1 MISIEHKIET
11 RRTAKA
17 EGFVRM
23 SRETVRKA
31 AANEGPKKD
40 VFITARVAGMM
51 AAKRTP
57 DLIPDCHPLLL
68 EKVEVIV
75 TPLEDSVRV
84 TAEPFE
90 RPSAPQGQPMYG
102 WIRVTAEV
110 SCTAKTGVE
119 MEALAAVSAACL
131 TIYDMLKPLDKAME
145 ITGVKLLSKTGGKS
159 DFHHQV
165 PPGFRAAV
173 ITASDRSFQGLREDS
188 SGPFLVEVLK
198 GSGVQEPEYSL
209 LPDDQALISSKLIEF
224 CAAGVDLILTTGGTG
239 LSPRDVTVEAARE
252 VIEREVPGVMEAA
265 RAYGQKRTPY
275 AMLSRGVA
283 GLRGKT
289 LIVTFPGSRSGCEES
304 AAALFP
310 HLLHAFKPMKTGKPR
325 PQASGKAGE
334 KCD

>member
-1 MISIEHKIET
+1 MISIENKIET
-11 RRTAKA
+11 HRTAKA
-17 EGFVRM
+17 EGFVKM
-23 SRETVRKA
+23 SPGTVKKA
-31 AANEGPKKD
+31 VANEGPKKD
-40 VFITARVAGMM
+40 VFVTARVAGMM

-68 EKVEVIV
+68 EKVEVV
-75 TPLEDSVRV
+75 VEPLADSV
-84 TAEPFE
+84 
-90 RPSAPQGQPMYG
+90 
-102 WIRVTAEV
+102 RVTAEV

-119 MEALAAVSAACL
+119 MEALSAVSAACL

-159 DFHHQV
+159 DFKHQV

-173 ITASDRSFQGLREDS
+173 VTASDRSFQGLREDS
-188 SGPFLVEVLK
+188 SGPFLVEALRTL
-198 GSGVQEPEYSL
+198 GMGTPSYDL
-209 LPDDQALISSKLIEF
+209 LPDDRTVLASKLVEL
-224 CAAGVDLILTTGGTG
+224 CEAGMDLILTTGGTG

-283 GLRGKT
+283 GLKGKT

-304 AAALFP
+304 VAALFP
-310 HLLHAFKPMKTGKPR
+310 YLLHAFKPMKTGKPR
-325 PQASGKAGE
+325 PQATGKAGE